1 MIININGNNVKVIIV
16 RKSIKNM
23 YFRIDEN
30 SNLLITVN
38 KRVSD
43 NEIKKIINEKK
54 DIILKMYNHK
64 IKELDSNAYF
74 IYLGEKYNVIYDPKI
89 KQVYFEGNEIY
100 TKDDKMLDKFYTNK
114 CLELFESRVNTK
126 KINFANLPNFS
137 LRLRKM
143 KTRWGVCN
151 IKDKIIT
158 LNTELLKKDMTLIDY
173 VIVHEICHLYH
184 PNHSKSFWAL
194 VGTHYPYYK
203 VARKMLK
210 EV

>member
-1 MIININGNNVKVIIV
+1 MNININGNNIKVIVV

-38 KRVSD
+38 KWVND
-43 NEIKKIINEKK
+43 NEIKRIINEKK
-54 DIILKMYNHK
+54 EIILKMYNHK

-74 IYLGEKYNVIYDPKI
+74 IYLGEKYNVIYDAKI
-89 KQVYFEGNEIY
+89 KQVYFEGNEVY
-100 TKDDKMLDKFYTNK
+100 TKDDKMLDKFYLNK
-114 CLELFESRVNTK
+114 CLEIFNNRVNTK
-126 KINFANLPNFS
+126 KMNFVNLPNFS

-158 LNTELLKKDMTLIDY
+158 LNTELLKKDMSLIDY
-173 VIVHEICHLYH
+173 VVVHEISHLYH

-194 VGTHYPYYK
+194 VSTHYPYYK